1 MAKKTAFDTQR
12 EAKQKAKRSASAGR
26 GRSTSKKMTKARSFS
41 ASSVQ
46 KKAGARSKGKEIQQ
60 IPRFRVKETVGREV
74 RSLICL
80 LVWVLLALSICLG
93 PTFGVFGETVHDVS
107 VGVFGIGAYLL
118 CFAGILVLLLR
129 MWRRPEYPS
138 YAKDLCIVLLI
149 LAIMILMHIING
161 TSIEETWEAWYFQA
175 KWYTGGVVGA
185 VLGNLLLQFF
195 GKVGAILLLV
205 GIMVICLVVIT
216 EKSAIQAAIKAW
228 AKTRK
233 VTKNV
238 EENVRE
244 KVKQHQEQRRVW
256 EQEENRTAEQEKEPE
271 IHIIERTSFFEET
284 DEGEKTPSWRTSQKK
299 EKQEPEVDRENIFAY
314 VAQRQKMQDQQV
326 PERESGEVDQP
337 VVQKAAPVTKEE
349 QAQVNY
355 GIQQNL
361 FADAKDT
368 EEYVFP
374 VIDLLE
380 KGEVPAAGSRN
391 ELYQN
396 AQKLENALMSFGVE
410 ARVTQVNQGPTVT
423 RYELIPRQ
431 GVKVSRIVNLAGDI
445 ALNLAAPSIRIEAPI
460 PGKSAVGIEVPNRH
474 PVTVTL
480 REIIESDVFRK
491 FPSKLAFSLGKTID
505 GEVKVADI
513 AKMPHLLI
521 AGATGSGK
529 SVCINSLLISIL
541 YKAHPQDVK
550 LILIDPK
557 VVELS
562 VYNGIPHLLLPV
574 VNDPKKAAAALNW
587 AVQEMS
593 MRYKKFADLSV
604 RDIKGYNE
612 AVQEHLAQGEVLES
626 MPQIVIVIDELAD
639 LMMVAGK
646 EVEEA
651 ICRLAQMARAAGM
664 HLVIATQRPSVD
676 VITGVI
682 KANIPSRLAFAVSS
696 GVDSKTILDTVGA
709 EKLLGKGDMLF
720 CPIGAVKPVRIQGAF
735 VSDHEVERVVE
746 AVRQGTSGPMFQPD
760 LTEKVENAGAGS
772 LFAQEEEKDEYLE
785 DAIRMVVEKQ
795 KASISML
802 QRAYRIGFNR
812 AARLIEAMY
821 ERGIVG
827 PDEGSKPR
835 KVLMTKEEYE
845 EQGVSRDEQLQE

>member
-1 MAKKTAFDTQR
+1 MAKKTAFDKQR
-12 EAKQKAKRSASAGR
+12 EAKKSASSGKSRSASGGR
-26 GRSTSKKMTKARSFS
+26 GRPK
-41 ASSVQ
+41 ASSSAAGKNAKTTSRAKVQ
-46 KKAGARSKGKEIQQ
+46 EA
-60 IPRFRVKETVGREV
+60 PRAPKFQVKETVGREV
-74 RSLICL
+74 RSLFFL
-80 LVWVLLALSICLG
+80 LIWVLLALGICLG
-93 PTFGVFGETVHDVS
+93 PVFGVFGEVVRDVS
-107 VGVFGIGAYLL
+107 VGVLGIGAYLL
-118 CFAGILVLLLR
+118 CFSGILVVTAR
-129 MWRRPEYPS
+129 MWRRPEYPN
-138 YAKDLCIVLLI
+138 YAKNLCLLLLI
-149 LAIMILMHIING
+149 LAITIFMHVLNG
-161 TSIEETWEAWYFQA
+161 SKMEETIDVWYHEAA
-175 KWYTGGVVGA
+175 WYTGGVVGA
-185 VLGNLLLQFF
+185 ALGTLLLGFL
-195 GKVGAILLLV
+195 GKVGTILLLV
-205 GIMVICLVVIT
+205 GVMVICLVVIT
-216 EKSAIQAAIKAW
+216 EKSAIQAAVKAW

-244 KVKQHQEQRRVW
+244 KVKQHQQMRRIQT
-256 EQEENRTAEQEKEPE
+256 EESEIPQEEPQIHMIEQP
-271 IHIIERTSFFEET
+271 SFFEESE
-284 DEGEKTPSWRTSQKK
+284 DEKIPDWLKPKKK
-299 EKQEPEVDRENIFAY
+299 EEKPAENRENVFAY
-314 VAQRQKMQDQQV
+314 VQEQSMKGLQE
-326 PERESGEVDQP
+326 ERAKTEEKA
-337 VVQKAAPVTKEE
+337 VQKAAPVTKEE
-349 QAQVNY
+349 QEQVNY

-361 FADAKDT
+361 FAENKET
-368 EEYVFP
+368 EQYVFP
-374 VIDLLE
+374 TVDLLE
-380 KGEVPAAGSRN
+380 QGTAPPTGSRN

-396 AQKLENALMSFGVE
+396 AQKLENALASFGVE

-423 RYELIPRQ
+423 RYELIPSQ

-460 PGKSAVGIEVPNRH
+460 PGKSAVGIEVPNKH

-480 REIIESDVFRK
+480 REVIESDVFRK

-541 YKAHPQDVK
+541 YKAHPKDVK

-587 AVQEMS
+587 AVQEMT

-626 MPQIVIVIDELAD
+626 MPQIVIIIDELAD

-664 HLVIATQRPSVD
+664 YLVIATQRPSVD

-696 GVDSKTILDTVGA
+696 GVDSKTILDMVGA

-720 CPIGAVKPVRIQGAF
+720 CPIGASKPTRIQGAF
-735 VSDHEVERVVE
+735 VTDHEVERVVE
-746 AVRQGTSGPMFQPD
+746 AVRKGMPGPDYQPD
-760 LTEKVENAGAGS
+760 LAEKVESAGAVS
-772 LFAQEEEKDEYLE
+772 LFAQEEEQDEYLE
-785 DAIRMVVEKQ
+785 EAIRMVVEKQ
-795 KASISML
+795 RASISML
-802 QRAYRIGFNR
+802 QRAFRIGFNR
-812 AARLIEAMY
+812 AARLIEAMS
-821 ERGIVG
+821 ERGVVG

-845 EQGVSRDEQLQE
+845 GQGVSHDEQLQE